1 MAITLKPKS
10 GNVDLTTRIQAVKG
24 DDGGYYIPAVDAEGN
39 LTWTAS
45 ETGMEAVASANI
57 KGIPGEPG
65 KDGKDGQPGRDGK
78 DGAPGRDGIDGKD
91 GINGTDGK
99 DGESGVYVGTTEPTD
114 DSVIW
119 INPEGGANESLAT
132 KAYVDEAISNIEA
145 PTPDLTGYAT
155 ESYVND
161 AITEALNGIA
171 NAEDGAY

>member
-10 GNVDLTTRIQAVKG
+10 GNVDLTTKIQAVKG
-24 DDGGYYIPAVDAEGN
+24 DDGGYYIPAIDADGN
-39 LTWTAS
+39 LTWTGS
-45 ETGMEAVASANI
+45 ETDMVPVEGANI
-57 KGIPGEPG
+57 KGIPGQDGKDGAPG
-65 KDGKDGQPGRDGK
+65 KDGKDG
-78 DGAPGRDGIDGKD
+78 A
-91 GINGTDGK
+91 DGK